1 MKIGDLVLYTDED
14 EDLWIDRL
22 GIITSFDPIW
32 AEARI
37 WVHWLESSEE
47 QWSSQDQLEVL
58 SENR

>member
-1 MKIGDLVLYTDED
+1 MKVGDLVLFTDED

-22 GIITSFDPIW
+22 GIITSFDSIW

-37 WVHWLESSEE
+37 WVHWFESGEE
-47 QWSSQDQLEVL
+47 QWASQDQLEVL